1 MTAIFSRLFGTPGYS
16 YLLSLRAIS
25 SIILW
30 IDFTLMF
37 SLLTYFWQANAT
49 VIGVTSALYGLPGL
63 VLGPFFGRLAD
74 RTNPLT
80 MLLCSYLARGITSF
94 LLIFAP
100 SIEVFV
106 ALIFL
111 KGLANLGAM
120 PAEQILVRSLLTRE
134 QIIANTSITTAIDQ
148 FIKILSPLIGAL
160 LAQYYAAG
168 AGFGISTAL
177 SALGFAVLI
186 GLRTTASKNNKTLSA
201 PNQKNAGRFDAFFI
215 LLKKNVLFR
224 YAFLC
229 AIIQTAVLGFYDPLL
244 ALFLKHQG
252 FPAGTFGTIVSC
264 TAAGAILGAIIFRR
278 IFSGSGGLNLI
289 AVALTGFGATVFI
302 PGVLTLCGLPVP
314 FYVLCLLWV
323 ANGGFYGL
331 ASMSFGVI
339 LQTECPHEAIG
350 VISSTARSVQLGVL
364 VTGPLLGSALATASS
379 IPAVFLLSGCA
390 AILAGFAV
398 WIVMSKDLVFKES
411 VSDMRG
417 N

>member
-1 MTAIFSRLFGTPGYS
+1 MTAIFSRWLYAPGYT

-37 SLLTYFWQANAT
+37 SLLTYFWHANAT
-49 VIGVTSALYGLPGL
+49 VIGLTSALYGLPGL

-80 MLLCSYLARGITSF
+80 MLLFSYLARGITSF

-111 KGLANLGAM
+111 KGLGNLGAM

-148 FIKILSPLIGAL
+148 IIKILSPLIGAL
-160 LAQYYAAG
+160 LVQYYAVG
-168 AGFGISTAL
+168 AGFGLSTAL
-177 SALGFAVLI
+177 SLLGFAVLI
-186 GLRTTASKNNKTLSA
+186 GLRVSTVRNNKTLLA
-201 PNQKNAGRFDAFFI
+201 PNQQNAGRFDAFFV
-215 LLKKNVLFR
+215 LLKKSMLFR

-229 AIIQTAVLGFYDPLL
+229 ALLQTAVLGFYDPLL
-244 ALFLKHQG
+244 ALFLKYQG

-264 TAAGAILGAIIFRR
+264 TAAGGILGAMIFRR

-289 AVALTGFGATVFI
+289 AVALAGFGATVFI
-302 PGVLTLCGLPVP
+302 PGVLAFFGLSVP
-314 FYVLCLLWV
+314 FYVLCVLWV

-339 LQTECPHEAIG
+339 LQTECPHEVIG
-350 VISSTARSVQLGVL
+350 VISSTARSAQLGVL
-364 VTGPLLGSALATASS
+364 VIGPLLGATLARVSS
-379 IPAVFLLSGCA
+379 IPTVFLLSACVA
-390 AILAGFAV
+390 MLAGFVV
-398 WIVMSKDLVFKES
+398 WVVKSEGRKQPSLKE
-411 VSDMRG
+411 REIR
-417 N
+417 